1 MTNDVAERVSA
12 LYEDILQRK
21 PDKTGLYYFV
31 SRITKKQITIDD
43 VEKILSESEEAKSLK
58 EYTHYSD
65 KYWNDLEIVVKYKN
79 KLATGNENVSW
90 VGDILTRFKE
100 YLPFNDVLIVGCGN
114 GWLERQLYD
123 LGIGKHFDAFDM
135 SEKYIN
141 EAKEL
146 KQSRAIDYFLDDIN
160 SMSKIE
166 DEKYDAVF
174 NFAVLHHAAE
184 VDNALKKLAKC
195 LKTNGLMFNEEYV
208 GPARNQYSDQ
218 HLKYMLEVMSDLPE
232 KYRSPNRLR
241 PPLANFRV
249 EPTEAIH
256 SDLVKPS
263 FEKYFDAVY
272 ERNMNGG
279 IAYQIL
285 HNNIE
290 NFQDPK
296 DDEAIKYLDYL
307 LEQDFITAARAWGD
321 SVWKHARRSVG
332 LGLLTQ
338 WNALVSTIFTSTII
352 IEYYFKVDGI
362 GHALHKYLIEPNLSY
377 PDDKVESLFFM
388 AISFTVIFIV
398 LILNT
403 VKNEIY
409 LKFST
414 SGNNK

>member
-135 SEKYIN
+135 SEKYID

-174 NFAVLHHAAE
+174 NFAVLHHVTE
-184 VDNALKKLAKC
+184 VDNALKKLARC

-218 HLKYMLEVMSDLPE
+218 HLKHMLEVMSDLPE
-232 KYRSPNRLR
+232 KFRTKVKFLR
-241 PPLANFRV
+241 PPLENFRV
-249 EPTEAIH
+249 EPSEAIH
-256 SDLVKPS
+256 SDLILPLIP
-263 FEKYFDAVY
+263 KYFDVVY
-272 ERNMNGG
+272 QRNLNGG
-279 IAYQIL
+279 IAYQLL
-285 HNNIE
+285 HNNIQE
-290 NFQDPK
+290 FE
-296 DDEAIKYLDYL
+296 DDSNTESVIWLEYL
-307 LEQDFITAARAWGD
+307 LKQDVVYTDDGRVPILFWYGVCKPKTELD
-321 SVWKHARRSVG
+321 
-332 LGLLTQ
+332 
-338 WNALVSTIFTSTII
+338 TS
-352 IEYYFKVDGI
+352 
-362 GHALHKYLIEPNLSY
+362 
-377 PDDKVESLFFM
+377 
-388 AISFTVIFIV
+388 
-398 LILNT
+398 
-403 VKNEIY
+403 KN
-409 LKFST
+409 
-414 SGNNK
+414 N

>member
-90 VGDILTRFKE
+90 IGDILTRFKE
-100 YLPFNDVLIVGCGN
+100 YVPFDDVLIVGCGN

-135 SEKYIN
+135 SEKYID

-174 NFAVLHHAAE
+174 NFAVLHHAEE

-218 HLKYMLEVMSDLPE
+218 HLKHMLEVMSDLPE
-232 KYRSPNRLR
+232 KFRTKVKFLR
-241 PPLANFRV
+241 PPLENFRV
-249 EPTEAIH
+249 EPSEAIH
-256 SDLVKPS
+256 SDLILPLIP
-263 FEKYFDAVY
+263 KYFDIVY
-272 ERNMNGG
+272 QRNLNGG
-279 IAYQIL
+279 IAYQLL
-285 HNNIE
+285 HNNIQE
-290 NFQDPK
+290 FE
-296 DDEAIKYLDYL
+296 DDSNTESVKWLEYL
-307 LEQDFITAARAWGD
+307 LKQDVVYTDDGRVPILFWYGVCKPKTE
-321 SVWKHARRSVG
+321 
-332 LGLLTQ
+332 LG
-338 WNALVSTIFTSTII
+338 TS
-352 IEYYFKVDGI
+352 
-362 GHALHKYLIEPNLSY
+362 
-377 PDDKVESLFFM
+377 
-388 AISFTVIFIV
+388 
-398 LILNT
+398 
-403 VKNEIY
+403 KN
-409 LKFST
+409 
-414 SGNNK
+414 N

>member
-90 VGDILTRFKE
+90 IGDILTRFKE
-100 YLPFNDVLIVGCGN
+100 YVPFDDVLIVGCGN

-135 SEKYIN
+135 SEKYID

-218 HLKYMLEVMSDLPE
+218 HLKHMLEIMSDLPE
-232 KYRSPNRLR
+232 KFRTKVKFLR
-241 PPLANFRV
+241 PPLENFRV
-249 EPTEAIH
+249 EPSEAIH
-256 SDLVKPS
+256 SDLILPLIP
-263 FEKYFDAVY
+263 KYFDIVY
-272 ERNMNGG
+272 QRNLNGG
-279 IAYQIL
+279 VAYQIL
-285 HNNIE
+285 HNNIQEYE
-290 NFQDPK
+290 NPNSESEKWLEYLLKEDFKLSKENKVPILFWYGVCKPK
-296 DDEAIKYLDYL
+296 IKY
-307 LEQDFITAARAWGD
+307 
-321 SVWKHARRSVG
+321 
-332 LGLLTQ
+332 
-338 WNALVSTIFTSTII
+338 
-352 IEYYFKVDGI
+352 
-362 GHALHKYLIEPNLSY
+362 
-377 PDDKVESLFFM
+377 
-388 AISFTVIFIV
+388 
-398 LILNT
+398 
-403 VKNEIY
+403 
-409 LKFST
+409 
-414 SGNNK
+414 

>member
-1 MTNDVAERVSA
+1 MTSDVVERVTA

-31 SRITKKQITIDD
+31 SRINKKLLTIDD
-43 VEKILSESEEAKSLK
+43 VKKILSESEEAKSLK

-90 VGDILTRFKE
+90 IGDILTRFKE
-100 YLPFNDVLIVGCGN
+100 YLPFDDVLIVGCGN

-174 NFAVLHHAAE
+174 NFAVLHHVTE
-184 VDNALKKLAKC
+184 VDNALKKLARC

-218 HLKYMLEVMSDLPE
+218 HLKHMLEVMSDLPE
-232 KYRSPNRLR
+232 KFRTKVKFLR
-241 PPLANFRV
+241 PPLENFRV
-249 EPTEAIH
+249 EPSEAIH
-256 SDLVKPS
+256 SDLILPLIP
-263 FEKYFDAVY
+263 KYFDIVY
-272 ERNMNGG
+272 QRNLNGG
-279 IAYQIL
+279 VAYQLL
-285 HNNIE
+285 HNNIQE
-290 NFQDPK
+290 FE
-296 DDEAIKYLDYL
+296 DDSNTESVKWLEYL
-307 LEQDFITAARAWGD
+307 LKQDVNYTDEGKVPILFWYGVCKPKTELD
-321 SVWKHARRSVG
+321 
-332 LGLLTQ
+332 
-338 WNALVSTIFTSTII
+338 TS
-352 IEYYFKVDGI
+352 
-362 GHALHKYLIEPNLSY
+362 
-377 PDDKVESLFFM
+377 
-388 AISFTVIFIV
+388 
-398 LILNT
+398 
-403 VKNEIY
+403 KN
-409 LKFST
+409 
-414 SGNNK
+414 N

>member
-90 VGDILTRFKE
+90 IGDILTRFKE
-100 YLPFNDVLIVGCGN
+100 YLPFDDVLIVGCGN

-174 NFAVLHHAAE
+174 NFAVLHHVTE
-184 VDNALKKLAKC
+184 VDNALKKLARC

-232 KYRSPNRLR
+232 KFRTKVKFLR
-241 PPLANFRV
+241 PPLENFRV
-249 EPTEAIH
+249 EPSEAIH
-256 SDLVKPS
+256 SDLILPLIP
-263 FEKYFDAVY
+263 KYFDIVY
-272 ERNMNGG
+272 QRNLNGG
-279 IAYQIL
+279 VAYQLL
-285 HNNIE
+285 HNNIQE
-290 NFQDPK
+290 FE
-296 DDEAIKYLDYL
+296 DDSNTESVKWLEYL
-307 LEQDFITAARAWGD
+307 LKQDVNYTDEGKVPILFWYGVCKPKTELD
-321 SVWKHARRSVG
+321 
-332 LGLLTQ
+332 
-338 WNALVSTIFTSTII
+338 TS
-352 IEYYFKVDGI
+352 
-362 GHALHKYLIEPNLSY
+362 
-377 PDDKVESLFFM
+377 
-388 AISFTVIFIV
+388 
-398 LILNT
+398 
-403 VKNEIY
+403 KN
-409 LKFST
+409 
-414 SGNNK
+414 N

>member
-135 SEKYIN
+135 SEKYID

-146 KQSRAIDYFLDDIN
+146 KQSRTIDYFLDDIN

-218 HLKYMLEVMSDLPE
+218 HLKYMLEIMSDLPE
-232 KYRSPNRLR
+232 KFRSKVGFLR

-249 EPTEAIH
+249 EPSEAIH
-256 SDLVKPS
+256 SDLILPLIP
-263 FEKYFDAVY
+263 KYFDIVY
-272 ERNMNGG
+272 QRNLNGG
-279 IAYQIL
+279 VAYQIL
-285 HNNIE
+285 HNNIQEYE
-290 NFQDPK
+290 NPNSESEKWLEYLLKEDFKLSKENKVPILFWYGVCKPK
-296 DDEAIKYLDYL
+296 IKY
-307 LEQDFITAARAWGD
+307 
-321 SVWKHARRSVG
+321 
-332 LGLLTQ
+332 
-338 WNALVSTIFTSTII
+338 
-352 IEYYFKVDGI
+352 
-362 GHALHKYLIEPNLSY
+362 
-377 PDDKVESLFFM
+377 
-388 AISFTVIFIV
+388 
-398 LILNT
+398 
-403 VKNEIY
+403 
-409 LKFST
+409 
-414 SGNNK
+414 

>member
-90 VGDILTRFKE
+90 IGDILTRFKE
-100 YLPFNDVLIVGCGN
+100 YLPFDDVLIVGCGN

-174 NFAVLHHAAE
+174 NFAVLHHVTE
-184 VDNALKKLAKC
+184 VDNALKKLARC

-232 KYRSPNRLR
+232 KFRTKVKFLR
-241 PPLANFRV
+241 PPLENFRV
-249 EPTEAIH
+249 EPSEAIH
-256 SDLVKPS
+256 SDLILPLIP
-263 FEKYFDAVY
+263 KYFDIVY
-272 ERNMNGG
+272 QRNLNGG

-285 HNNIE
+285 HNNIQE
-290 NFQDPK
+290 YEDSNSESEK
-296 DDEAIKYLDYL
+296 WLEYL
-307 LEQDFITAARAWGD
+307 LKED
-321 SVWKHARRSVG
+321 VK
-332 LGLLTQ
+332 LTDQ
-338 WNALVSTIFTSTII
+338 N
-352 IEYYFKVDGI
+352 KV
-362 GHALHKYLIEPNLSY
+362 P
-377 PDDKVESLFFM
+377 VLFWYGVCKPKTK
-388 AISFTVIFIV
+388 S
-398 LILNT
+398 
-403 VKNEIY
+403 
-409 LKFST
+409 
-414 SGNNK
+414 